1 MFVADTFG
9 VSAPPFPVSASNNDP
24 NMRTE
29 ELLLLPPPVR
39 PRRGK
44 SLREEDEEEDK
55 ETLPTTVLEHAPE
68 ATRMYYLLSVV
79 VCFASVLIT
88 QTLYVK
94 RVKKI
99 IIM

>member
-55 ETLPTTVLEHAPE
+55 ETLPTVLEHAE

-88 QTLYVK
+88 
-94 RVKKI
+94 
-99 IIM
+99 

>member
-29 ELLLLPPPVR
+29 LLLLPPPVR
-39 PRRGK
+39 RPRRGK
-44 SLREEDEEEDK
+44 SLLREEEDEEEDK
-55 ETLPTTVLEHAPE
+55 ETLPTVLEHAE

-79 VCFASVLIT
+79 CASVLT
-88 QTLYVK
+88 YT
-94 RVKKI
+94 
-99 IIM
+99 

>member
-29 ELLLLPPPVR
+29 LLLLPPPVR
-39 PRRGK
+39 RPRRGK
-44 SLREEDEEEDK
+44 SLLREEQDLEEEDK
-55 ETLPTTVLEHAPE
+55 ETLPTVLEHAE

-79 VCFASVLIT
+79 CASVLT
-88 QTLYVK
+88 YT
-94 RVKKI
+94 
-99 IIM
+99 